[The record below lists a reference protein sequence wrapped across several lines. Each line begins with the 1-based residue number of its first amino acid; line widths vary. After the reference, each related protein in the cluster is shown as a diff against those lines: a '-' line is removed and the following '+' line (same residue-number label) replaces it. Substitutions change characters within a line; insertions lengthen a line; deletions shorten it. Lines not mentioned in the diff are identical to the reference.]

1 MRFASSINKSWLIF
15 RGFSFPICALY
26 TPPSRMK
33 DEIEFVGDVD
43 DDAVV
48 PLLLLSSLERD
59 IADPSTSEPSSLP
72 DADAPP
78 FKDTF

>member
-15 RGFSFPICALY
+15 RGFSFPICTLYPAL
-26 TPPSRMK
+26 SHERR
-33 DEIEFVGDVD
+33 DRFIGDVD
-43 DDAVV
+43 DDDDGV

-59 IADPSTSEPSSLP
+59 IADPSISEPSS
-72 DADAPP
+72 P

>member
-1 MRFASSINKSWLIF
+1 
-15 RGFSFPICALY
+15 
-26 TPPSRMK
+26 MK

-43 DDAVV
+43 DDGV
-48 PLLLLSSLERD
+48 PLLLSSLERD

-72 DADAPP
+72 DDVAPP

>member
-1 MRFASSINKSWLIF
+1 
-15 RGFSFPICALY
+15 
-26 TPPSRMK
+26 MK

-43 DDAVV
+43 DDDGV

-59 IADPSTSEPSSLP
+59 IADPSISEPSS
-72 DADAPP
+72 P

>member
-15 RGFSFPICALY
+15 RGFYFPICALY

-43 DDAVV
+43 DDDDGV

-59 IADPSTSEPSSLP
+59 IADPSISEPSS
-72 DADAPP
+72 P